1 MCFGPS
7 AAEQKAARTAQE
19 QQAAA
24 AAQQRAAAEEA
35 ARAEA
40 NRLAEAKA
48 SDISEAISA
57 SNVRRGMQGGAGR
70 RSLFTSSG
78 AGFLGR
84 FS

>member
-7 AAEQKAARTAQE
+7 AAEKAAAQKAQEE

-24 AAQQRAAAEEA
+24 AAQQKAADEA
-35 ARAEA
+35 QRAEA
-40 NRLAEAKA
+40 EVRANAKQKDIAEALDA
-48 SDISEAISA
+48 RIARS
-57 SNVRRGMQGGAGR
+57 GMSGGSGR

-84 FS
+84 F

>member
-7 AAEQKAARTAQE
+7 AAEIAAAKKSQQ
-19 QQAAA
+19 QQAEAA
-24 AAQQRAAAEEA
+24 ATQRAAADAA

-40 NRLAEAKA
+40 DRLAEAKA
-48 SDISEAISA
+48 SDISAAISA
-57 SNVRRGMQGGAGR
+57 TDVRQGMQGGAGR
-70 RSLFTSSG
+70 RSLFSASG